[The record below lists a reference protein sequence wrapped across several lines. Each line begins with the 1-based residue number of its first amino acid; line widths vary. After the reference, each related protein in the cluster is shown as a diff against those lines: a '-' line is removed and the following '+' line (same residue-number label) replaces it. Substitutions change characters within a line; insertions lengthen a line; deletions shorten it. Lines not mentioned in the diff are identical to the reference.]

1 MNNTQTLYIN
11 NRIWAFATELFFG
24 TVALLVMDLRFFF
37 GIHIGYII
45 GFAAVER
52 GDNIL
57 CVYTGRYLKVEEN

>member
-1 MNNTQTLYIN
+1 MGFC
-11 NRIWAFATELFFG
+11 NRVVFWHSSFARNGFKI
-24 TVALLVMDLRFFF
+24 FF